1 MRRCFWIFIICLL
14 LTARLAAQDGL
25 DLPAP
30 LYVLTNSGQVQRIG
44 LGAEGL
50 STISPEAAFVVDFG
64 VAPDSNWLAYRTEQA
79 LTIRNIFTDEQVTL
93 EQGTADLPPS
103 RGRGDTLAW
112 SPAGDMLAYT
122 VAYGARVYHNTAPE
136 PVISDLREGPFV
148 GLIWSPDGAYLA
160 AEAEDNIWWLYR
172 REGSLLILTSAI
184 PSSLG
189 LAWVTNSEVVFAP
202 GDGGLIRMNLAAANA
217 QTVLLDNTWNYRL
230 PALQSDGTLMVFG
243 VQKGDEDIPEGSAL
257 LVALAA
263 DAARSGLLNESPIE
277 INGLRWAPGGQLA
290 VALRGGVLAL
300 VQPAGSLL
308 FPLPFADVVAYS
320 WGSRPLARVDGLPLT
335 ANGYF
340 LAADGNDVEQV
351 WRLPQDGT
359 APLPLTQVEQPVT
372 DFAVSPDER
381 YLTYLSDDRLWLLSL
396 AEDSAAQMLTETT
409 TRSTELTF
417 SPDGG
422 QIAYVVPDGEQGG
435 VWLVSSAG
443 GEARLI
449 RPNAASGSAPAPEGS
464 VYTTPTFAPNI
475 NGLLVT
481 RSAPDSPDALVLID
495 LNTLDIQ
502 EVGVASRATW
512 LQNGTI
518 LAYNSGIGYAGPAD
532 EQIIYRID
540 PADPASAAKLATI
553 PRPARIIAMRDV
565 LAVRA
570 RLALGSTLPGPR
582 ALSVVDLLATTGAI
596 TSAGRGGFMVNPTFS
611 PDGRFLAGQTHE
623 GGALTVRDMESGQQV
638 VLNAPPQMSDFSWAR

>member
-1 MRRCFWIFIICLL
+1 MRRWFWIIIICLL
-14 LTARLAAQDGL
+14 TTRLAAQDGL

-30 LYVLTNSGQVQRIG
+30 LYVLTNNGQVQRIG

-50 STISPEAAFVVDFG
+50 SRISPEEAFVVDFG
-64 VAPDSNWLAYRTEQA
+64 VAPDDNWLAYRTEQG

-93 EQGTADLPPS
+93 EEGTADLPPS

-112 SPAGDMLAYT
+112 SPAGDMLVYT
-122 VAYGARVYHNTAPE
+122 TAYGGRVYHNTAPE

-148 GLIWSPDGAYLA
+148 GVQWSPDGTFLA

-189 LAWVTNSEVVFAP
+189 LAWVSNSEVVFAP
-202 GDGGLIRMNLAAANA
+202 GDGGLIRMNLANANA

-230 PALQSDGTLMVFG
+230 PALQTDGTLVVFG
-243 VQKGDEDIPEGSAL
+243 ARKDDEAVPEGSAL

-263 DAARSGLLNESPIE
+263 DAARSGLLNETPLE
-277 INGLRWAPGGQLA
+277 VNGLRWGPGGQLA

-335 ANGYF
+335 ANSYL
-340 LAADGNDVEQV
+340 LAADGNDVNQV
-351 WRLPQDGT
+351 WRLPQAGT
-359 APLPLTQVEQPVT
+359 TPVQLTQLEKAVT
-372 DFAVSPDER
+372 AYAASPDEGSLA
-381 YLTYLSDDRLWLLSL
+381 YVSDDRLWLVPLT
-396 AEDSAAQMLTETT
+396 EGGAARILTETT
-409 TRSTELTF
+409 TRSTDLTF
-417 SPDGG
+417 SPDGK
-422 QIAYVVPDGEQGG
+422 QIAYVAADGEQGG
-435 VWLVSSAG
+435 IWLVSVAG
-443 GEARLI
+443 GDAKLI
-449 RPNAASGSAPAPEGS
+449 RPNAASDSAPAPEGA
-464 VYTTPTFAPNI
+464 VYTNPNFAPNI

-481 RSAPDSPDALVLID
+481 RSAPSAPDALILID

-502 EVGVASRATW
+502 EVGVASRAVW
-512 LQNGTI
+512 LQNGSI
-518 LAYNSGIGYAGPAD
+518 LAYNSGIGYAGPSQ

-540 PADPASAAKLATI
+540 PADPASAKLATI

-570 RLALGSTLPGPR
+570 RLALGSVLPGPR
-582 ALSVVDLLATTGAI
+582 ALNVVDMLATTGAI
-596 TSAGRGGFMVNPTFS
+596 SSAGRGGFMVNPAFS

-623 GGALTVRDMESGQQV
+623 GGALTIRDLDSGQQV
-638 VLNAPPQMSDFSWAR
+638 VLNIPPQMSDFSWAR